1 MFKAMNKYYEI
12 NFDKI
17 VEVQEMIA
25 NENIEITCVNPLGI
39 SIIVPGASV
48 KQL

>member
-17 VEVQEMIA
+17 IDFMLYLHTMQNMIYLEM
-25 NENIEITCVNPLGI
+25 
-39 SIIVPGASV
+39 
-48 KQL
+48 